1 MYKLTA
7 ELPDS
12 ITIDGKEYSI
22 DTDYRIMA
30 DFETKINR
38 TDITDKKALAKIL
51 SETLSALFT
60 EIPDVPAEKLI
71 AGMLWYYRCGKDPEK
86 STKKNHIKCYDYDED
101 ADHIFAAFMQQYG
114 DDLTSSDMHWW
125 KFRAKFTNL
134 TDTTKFVRIMQYRC
148 ADLSLIKDR
157 NERAR
162 IKKLQDIYALKSRRI
177 SHIPDTEARNDDMKK
192 RLTKRFEEVKKLSD
206 TAERKE

>member
-7 ELPDS
+7 ELPNS
-12 ITIDGKEYSI
+12 IKIDGKEYAI

-30 DFETKINR
+30 DFETEINR
-38 TDITDKKALAKIL
+38 TDITDKKAIAKIL
-51 SETLSALFT
+51 SKTLSALFK

-71 AGMLWYYRCGKDPEK
+71 EGMLWYYRCGKCPEK
-86 STKKNHIKCYDYDED
+86 STAKNNFKFYDYDED

-114 DDLTSSDMHWW
+114 DDLISSDMHWW
-125 KFRAKFTNL
+125 KFRAKFTSL

-162 IKKLQDIYALKSRRI
+162 IKKLQDIYALKSCRI
-177 SHIPDTEARNDDMKK
+177 SHIHDAGTRNTDMKK
-192 RLTKRFEEVKKLSD
+192 RLEKRFEEVRKLSG